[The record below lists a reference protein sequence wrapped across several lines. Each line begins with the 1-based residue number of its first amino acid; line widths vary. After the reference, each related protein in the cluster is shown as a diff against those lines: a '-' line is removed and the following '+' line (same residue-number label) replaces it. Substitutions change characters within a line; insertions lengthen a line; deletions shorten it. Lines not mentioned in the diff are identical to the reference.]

1 MHRKYTNSYSFF
13 SKFIYIEL
21 LFHFSENFLNCVK
34 KIFAAI
40 FIILIYSCGDT
51 NPPDKNSELNFI
63 VDDLGN
69 NFPIDNSYER
79 VVSLAPN
86 LTEMVFALDAG
97 HLLVGN
103 TTYCNYPPAADSIVK
118 VGDLLSIN
126 YEKIVELNPDLIL
139 ITVEGNSKN
148 SYEKLKNLGF
158 DVFVSNPR
166 DYVGIK
172 KSFLDI
178 ASIFHKD
185 TLAVTIVEE
194 WDNKISEDDG
204 TAKTISIKE
213 ALFIISVNPIMTAG
227 TSTFVNEYL
236 KFCGIKNAAEES
248 QVNYPVFSR
257 EEILLL
263 NPELIITSVHDN
275 LFLKDVL
282 ELYPEWKELS
292 AIKNNAVIYVDAD
305 LYFRPG
311 PRFVIAL
318 SELKE
323 KLSHLN

>member
-1 MHRKYTNSYSFF
+1 
-13 SKFIYIEL
+13 FIYIGL
-21 LFHFSENFLNCVK
+21 SFHFSENLLNSIK
-34 KIFAAI
+34 KIVPVF
-40 FIILIYSCGDT
+40 FLVLVYSCGDT
-51 NPPDKNSELNFI
+51 NTPYKISDSKYI

-69 NFPIDNSYER
+69 NFSIEKTYER
-79 VVSLAPN
+79 IVSLAPN
-86 LTEMVFALDAG
+86 LTEMVFELEAG
-97 HLLVGN
+97 ELLVGN
-103 TTYCNYPPAADSIVK
+103 TTYCNYPPEADSVSK

-166 DYVGIK
+166 DYQGIK
-172 KSFLDI
+172 KSFKDI

-185 TLAVTIVEE
+185 TLAETIIEH
-194 WDNKISEDDG
+194 WDKKISKIEEAANS
-204 TAKTISIKE
+204 TSIKD
-213 ALFIISVNPIMTAG
+213 ALFVISVNPIMTAG

-257 EEILLL
+257 EEILLI
-263 NPELIITSVHDN
+263 NPSLIVTSVHDN

-282 ELYPEWKELS
+282 ELYPEWKELY
-292 AIKNNAVIYVDAD
+292 AIKNNAVVYVDAD

-318 SELKE
+318 SELSE
-323 KLSHLN
+323 KLRILN